1 LIQRGLT
8 KIAPTMSALDIISE
22 FEKHAFT
29 ILKRDGFFVT
39 AIPAGENEILLENIT
54 YVTDS
59 DEGRDIDCLVA
70 QDDDLW
76 LEGLCPCES
85 ITTGELFSG
94 VTDPPRGCVACP
106 LCQRLARPWKLQMR
120 RHCLLVRINEDHLSP
135 LDPQPN
141 ANLKAMPGPMSE
153 KIIGLC
159 NTLFP
164 VWTHS

>member
-1 LIQRGLT
+1 MN
-8 KIAPTMSALDIISE
+8 KILPTMSALDIITE

-29 ILKRDGFFVT
+29 LLKRDGLFVT

-59 DEGRDIDCLVA
+59 DEGRDIDCLVVHE
-70 QDDDLW
+70 DDL
-76 LEGLCPCES
+76 GLGGACVCES
-85 ITTGELFSG
+85 ITTGELSSG
-94 VTDPPRGCVACP
+94 NSEAPRGCVACP
-106 LCQRLARPWKLQMR
+106 VCQRLARPWKLQMR

-141 ANLKAMPGPMSE
+141 ANLKPMPGPMSE